1 MYFNLVVGFAQ
12 SIVPEPQVR
21 EFIIA
26 NGGFRMLTVIA
37 ELSAQDVELMKQK
50 AEDLL
55 AACL

>member
-12 SIVPEPQVR
+12 SIVPEDQVR
-21 EFIIA
+21 SFVIA
-26 NGGFRMLTVIA
+26 NGGFRMLKVIA

-55 AACL
+55 AAAL